1 MVQCF
6 SMLLVREKFSK
17 RLRNYD
23 FLALRGIFVPLIKSY
38 SMLNLVL
45 FGPPGAGKG
54 TQSAFLVDR
63 YHLVHLSTG
72 DLFRYNIKNETT
84 LGVLAKSYMDKGQ
97 LVPDSVTISMLED
110 AVNKNPEA
118 KGFIFDGFPRTNAQ
132 AAALDVFLQGQNT
145 GITSMV
151 ALEVPEAELRSRL
164 ASRAKTSGRP
174 DDANPAV
181 IQNRIDVY
189 NNETAPVKEFYETQ
203 GKYHGVNGVGSI
215 EDITERLVAIIDAL

>member
-72 DLFRYNIKNETT
+72 DLFRYNIKNETV

-164 ASRAKTSGRP
+164 ASRARTSGRP